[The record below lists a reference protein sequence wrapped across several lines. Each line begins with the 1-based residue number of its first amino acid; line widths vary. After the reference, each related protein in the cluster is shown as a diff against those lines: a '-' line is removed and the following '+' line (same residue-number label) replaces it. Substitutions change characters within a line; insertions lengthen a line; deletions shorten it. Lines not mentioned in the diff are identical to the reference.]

1 VLAILVAVLLLAL
14 GRYPMLPAH
23 NAFYALASV
32 SFAAFLM
39 AIWAKPSN
47 NKSMILPGVLRFS
60 IPMAV
65 TIAVFGLVVYVVFLH
80 FTGNGSFDLGYDFY
94 HGLYDGYGS
103 SPMWSNWD
111 GFWEHMSPGNESFE
125 EVTARNAMLIFLIL
139 SGISQLLFIYPL
151 AKFYSVDGAVSRDLK
166 PTLLAVLLFLLVA
179 AIYEVPQVAMGVA
192 SLTLFPTEYYL
203 MIIGFVVVW
212 FFFTAFLLKNRHMRK
227 VSDAA
232 ESAYQKSLE
241 AETGKDE

>member
-1 VLAILVAVLLLAL
+1 
-14 GRYPMLPAH
+14 
-23 NAFYALASV
+23 
-32 SFAAFLM
+32 
-39 AIWAKPSN
+39 
-47 NKSMILPGVLRFS
+47 
-60 IPMAV
+60 
-65 TIAVFGLVVYVVFLH
+65 
-80 FTGNGSFDLGYDFY
+80 
-94 HGLYDGYGS
+94 
-103 SPMWSNWD
+103 MWSSWE

-166 PTLLAVLLFLLVA
+166 PTILAVLLFLLVA
-179 AIYEVPQVAMGVA
+179 AIYEVPQVAMGIA
-192 SLTLFPTEYYL
+192 SLALFPTEYYL
-203 MIIGFVVVW
+203 MIIGFVVIW
-212 FFFTAFLLKNRHMRK
+212 FLFATLLLKSRHMKK